1 VAEAE
6 GLVIEGARRAA
17 VAARQLWRRAV
28 PAPARPEVP
37 LAHVKRRLELVLT
50 ALFDAAPALVPADPP
65 PAPTWL
71 ACVLGRAPRGRAAA
85 GALAATDGV
94 AVWLPRACEGDEA
107 AGVAAYR
114 LWAIEQTARVA
125 RGTAAGAPDDPLE
138 RALYV
143 LGEAVAVDSE
153 LARRLPGLT
162 AALNAARAAA
172 LRARPAAAG
181 AAEHAVETLLRRVL
195 STDVEAPPTEVPLA
209 RNPVES
215 AAWARETAA
224 RLRVGRRYR
233 GLPPVALWGELRPR
247 ATVSAA
253 ERMPSPEE
261 PSARRTDRTARLA
274 RTPRARSAAADED
287 DPSTGT
293 WMVRAD
299 DAMEAAED
307 PAGLQRPVDRDDE
320 ADAAELADSVSE
332 LPEARLV
339 RTPGTPREVLAS
351 EVAGVP
357 RAPGSAT
364 RDDGA
369 TAVAY
374 PEWDYRLAAY
384 REGAVLV
391 RTEESAGGPDAWVD
405 AVMARHALLV
415 RRVRRRF
422 ETLRPRRVSV
432 GRQAD
437 GADVDLGAYVAAFA
451 DWRARTPADDRLYV
465 AARPARRDLAI
476 VLLVDVSA
484 STDAWVAGRSRIVDV
499 EKESLIVLLE
509 ALDALGDRHAAL
521 AFSGEG
527 PRHVRVTT
535 LKRFEERAGATVR
548 RRVAALEPDG
558 YTRVG
563 AALRHASALLSGQA
577 ARHRLLLVLSDG
589 KPNDVDAYEG
599 RYGLEDTRQA
609 VGEARLSGIVP
620 FCLTVDR
627 DAPSYMPSLFG
638 PRGYTVLRR
647 QELLP
652 AVIVDVVRRL
662 LAD

>member
-1 VAEAE
+1 VAEPE
-6 GLVIEGARRAA
+6 GLVAEGARRAA
-17 VAARQLWRRAV
+17 VAARDLWRRAV
-28 PAPARPEVP
+28 PSPARSVLP
-37 LAHVKRRLELVLT
+37 LAHVKRRLELLLV
-50 ALFDAAPALVPADPP
+50 ALFDVTPPLVPADPP

-71 ACVLGRAPRGRAAA
+71 ARVLQRTPRGAT

-94 AVWLPRACEGDEA
+94 AVWLPRALDGAEA
-107 AGVAAYR
+107 AGVVTYG

-143 LGEAVAVDSE
+143 LAEAVAVDTE
-153 LARRLPGLT
+153 LARGLPGL
-162 AALNAARAAA
+162 APALNAARAAA
-172 LRARPAAAG
+172 LHERPAVVAG
-181 AAEHAVETLLRRVL
+181 AAEQAVEALLRRVL
-195 STDVEAPPTEVPLA
+195 SADVGSPPAEVPLA
-209 RNPVES
+209 REPADS
-215 AAWARETAA
+215 AAWARVTAA

-233 GLPPVALWGELRPR
+233 GLPSVALWGELRPR
-247 ATVSAA
+247 ATVSTAGPITA
-253 ERMPSPEE
+253 PEE
-261 PSARRTDRTARLA
+261 PPARRTERTARLA

-299 DAMEAAED
+299 DPMEAAED

-339 RTPGTPREVLAS
+339 HTPGTPREVLAS

-369 TAVAY
+369 TAVVY

-391 RTEESAGGPDAWVD
+391 RTGESAGGPDAWVD

-437 GADVDLGAYVAAFA
+437 GTDLDLGAYVAAFA
-451 DWRARTPADDRLYV
+451 DWRAHTPADDRLYV

-527 PRHVRVTT
+527 PRNVRVTT
-535 LKRFEERAGATVR
+535 VKRFDERASAVVR

-563 AALRHASALLSGQA
+563 AALRHASALLSDQA
-577 ARHRLLLVLSDG
+577 ARHRLLLLLSDG

-638 PRGYTVLRR
+638 SRGYTVLRR